1 MHLLNKECY
10 AKIKFIE
17 DTWIEVCYGLD
28 ENEEPMY
35 EEELIKE
42 DDILEVDVLASSGVD
57 MNEDNLIQLQFS
69 NGEVSFVYKQ
79 DIEVIEIIN

>member
-42 DDILEVDVLASSGVD
+42 DDILEVDVLAASGVD